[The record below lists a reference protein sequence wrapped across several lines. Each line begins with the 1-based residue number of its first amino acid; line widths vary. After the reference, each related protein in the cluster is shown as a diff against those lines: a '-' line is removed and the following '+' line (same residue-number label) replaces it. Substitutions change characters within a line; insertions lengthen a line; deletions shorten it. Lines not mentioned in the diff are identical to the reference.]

1 MNHDTGIE
9 STRRIVVFFE
19 SLAPGD
25 LARLGDVYAPAARFK
40 DPFNEARG
48 LAQIRQV
55 YSHMFEALDG
65 PRFAV
70 TSRVVQGNLC
80 FLGWDFR
87 FRLRRTGAALTICGV
102 SQLQLAPDGR
112 IDAHR
117 DYWDT
122 AELYE
127 QVPLLR
133 VPMRWLRQR
142 AGH

>member
-9 STRRIVVFFE
+9 SMRRIVGFFE
-19 SLAPGD
+19 SLGPGD

-40 DPFNEARG
+40 DPFNEANG

-55 YSHMFEALDG
+55 YSHMFDALDN

-70 TSRVVQGNLC
+70 TSRLAQGDQC
-80 FLGWDFR
+80 FLVWDFR
-87 FRLRRTGAALTICGV
+87 FALRRAGSVLTIRGV
-102 SQLQLAPDGR
+102 SHLQLAPDGR
-112 IDAHR
+112 IASHR
-117 DYWDT
+117 DYWDA

-133 VPMRWLRQR
+133 VPMRWLRRR
-142 AGH
+142 AGG